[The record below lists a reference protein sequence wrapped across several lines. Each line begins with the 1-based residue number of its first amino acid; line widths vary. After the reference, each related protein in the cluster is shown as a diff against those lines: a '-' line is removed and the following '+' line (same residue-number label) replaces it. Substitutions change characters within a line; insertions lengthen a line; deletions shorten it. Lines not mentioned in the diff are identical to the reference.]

1 MKILNILVKMSR
13 NFENIYRI
21 VDSKEETMRGFIY
34 QDSRLVCKTFP
45 YSDDLTV
52 DNSDEIKTRLTEGEW
67 KFFPSYEGTI
77 LRIVND
83 GDNQLIC
90 THKKLDAF
98 LSRWG
103 SEHSFGELF
112 KTSIIEYNKNA
123 NTFENFLSILKDDN
137 HHTFLLCSNLDSR
150 IVANR
155 DNEVFYVGSFDS
167 KTQKYLGVLES
178 ISEKLTPFCKS
189 IKSLDINYTSS
200 TEQREKAFEQIK
212 DYVENNV
219 DPFSQQG
226 LVAIRQDDLSVF
238 KVLNSVYQNLS
249 ELRGNNPSL
258 PTRYLE
264 LLLKKKDLVL
274 DFCTVFSN
282 KHHEYGY
289 ISELLDD
296 TVGYLLNVI
305 LTRYL
310 RRRFMH
316 VSPVLHSF
324 VKQYEGIEDL
334 SALTFQKIYE
344 KLSEKETSY
353 VWNLMQ
359 SYLETCI

>member
-1 MKILNILVKMSR
+1 MSR
-13 NFENIYRI
+13 VSENYRI
-21 VDSKEETMRGFIY
+21 VDSKEETIRGFIY
-34 QDSRLVCKTFP
+34 QDNRLVCKTFP
-45 YSDDLTV
+45 YSDELTIE
-52 DNSDEIKTRLTEGEW
+52 NSEEIKSRLSEGEW

-98 LSRWG
+98 NSRWG
-103 SEHSFGELF
+103 SEQSFGDLF
-112 KTSIIEYNKNA
+112 KTSITECSKEENA
-123 NTFENFLSILKDDN
+123 FEKFLGTLKDDK

-155 DNEVFYVGSFDS
+155 DNEVFYVGSFDA
-167 KTQKYLGVLES
+167 TTHKYLGVLES
-178 ISEKLTPFCKS
+178 VSNSISTFCKS
-189 IKSLDINYTSS
+189 IKSLDINLT
-200 TEQREKAFEQIK
+200 QDKDNVFEQIS
-212 DYVENNV
+212 DYVENKV
-219 DPFSQQG
+219 EPFSQQG

-238 KVLNSVYQNLS
+238 KVLNSVYKNLS

-264 LLLKKKDLVL
+264 LLLKRKDLVL

-282 KHHEYGY
+282 KHHEFGY

-296 TVGYLLNVI
+296 TTGYLLNVI

-310 RRRFMH
+310 KKRFMH

-324 VKQYEGIEDL
+324 VKQYENQEDL
-334 SALTFQKIYE
+334 SNLTFHMVYE
-344 KLSEKETSY
+344 KLSEKDTNY

>member
-1 MKILNILVKMSR
+1 MSR
-13 NFENIYRI
+13 VSENYRI

-34 QDSRLVCKTFP
+34 QDNRLVCKTFP
-45 YSDDLTV
+45 YSDELTIE
-52 DNSDEIKTRLTEGEW
+52 DGEEIKSRLSEGEW

-98 LSRWG
+98 NSRWG
-103 SEHSFGELF
+103 SEQSFGDLF
-112 KTSIIEYNKNA
+112 KTSIVEFNKQENA
-123 NTFENFLSILKDDN
+123 FENFLSTLKDDK
-137 HHTFLLCSNLDSR
+137 HHTFLVCSNLDSR

-155 DNEVFYVGSFDS
+155 DNEIFYVGSFDAQ
-167 KTQKYLGVLES
+167 TQKYLGVLEN
-178 ISEKLTPFCKS
+178 ISNKISHFCKS
-189 IKSLDINYTSS
+189 IQSLDIKFSQENKEEVY
-200 TEQREKAFEQIK
+200 EQIRL
-212 DYVENNV
+212 YVENKV
-219 DPFSQQG
+219 EPFSQQG

-238 KVLNSVYQNLS
+238 KVLNSVYKNLS

-264 LLLKKKDLVL
+264 LLLKRKDLVL

-282 KHHEYGY
+282 KHHEFGY

-296 TVGYLLNVI
+296 TTGYLLNVI

-310 RRRFMH
+310 RKRFMH

-324 VKQYEGIEDL
+324 VKQYENMEDL
-334 SALTFQKIYE
+334 SALTFDKIYE
-344 KLSEKETSY
+344 KLSEKDTNY